1 MRLNLFARLANQPNG
16 SKTIDSCIFQ
26 RACFLLFSIVKH
38 GIGRYFCAMELSDN
52 FTGSEILRFVAKEQ
66 IGHPHRPFSPL
77 IGVKGSILNVLVHF
91 HKVRVKLE
99 EIQREYQKLMASRNE
114 YLALLNQIQIPKQEV
129 KVEKNGQE
137 FVVKVRCNKGGDEL
151 VSIVEAFEQ
160 LGLNV
165 VEARV
170 CCNHFFAMEA
180 IVVDQDQQTTDIK
193 HVTQAVLKAIEKRGE
208 RMLVT

>member
-1 MRLNLFARLANQPNG
+1 MANKIKKRAVSRPSLTN
-16 SKTIDSCIFQ
+16 SK
-26 RACFLLFSIVKH
+26 
-38 GIGRYFCAMELSDN
+38 
-52 FTGSEILRFVAKEQ
+52 
-66 IGHPHRPFSPL
+66 P
-77 IGVKGSILNVLVHF
+77 VKGSILNVLAHF

-99 EIQREYQKLMASRNE
+99 EIQREYQNLMAIRNE
-114 YLALLNQIQIPKQEV
+114 YLALLNHIQIPKEV

-165 VEARV
+165 VQARV
-170 CCNHFFAMEA
+170 CCNNFFAMEA

-193 HVTQAVLKAIEKRGE
+193 DITQAVLKAIEKRGGE